1 MNIYTNTLLGFA
13 AIIGLIGLS
22 ATPAFA
28 DSIHGVL
35 ENNRIANE
43 TVETKTIAGKR
54 EPTLWTIQ
62 DYVKNYRAAFEANNA
77 VEFEVSAWMSEPT
90 TGGWQKA
97 LGNPVKL

>member
-1 MNIYTNTLLGFA
+1 MNIYTDTLLGVA
-13 AIIGLIGLS
+13 AIVGLIGLS

-35 ENNRIANE
+35 ENNRVNA

-77 VEFEVSAWMSEPT
+77 VEFKVSAWMSEST